1 MTFARVHTLQM
12 TREQHDEGLRIAT
25 EELLPWLRDTT
36 GFRGLIRLAAGA
48 SDTVLVVSLWATEE
62 TMRESSEAVS
72 QLGQLSIA
80 SSGAQLLSVD
90 EYEVTFFDVGD
101 VNVSRGARPS

>member
-1 MTFARVHTLQM
+1 M
-12 TREQHDEGLRIAT
+12 TREQHDEGLQIVT

-36 GFRGLIRLAAGA
+36 GFRGLIRLAARA

-62 TMRESSEAVS
+62 NMHESSEAIRRFGD
-72 QLGQLSIA
+72 LAIA
-80 SSGAQLLSVD
+80 SSGALLLSID
-90 EYEVTFFDVGD
+90 EYEVTFFDVED